1 MGNLFSRTMQ
11 LVSILNQCVN
21 NTHTHTQR
29 KTYILPRENKQTNKQ
44 KQHTGSQKTKQNN
57 NNNKPLNVKSFGDY
71 TIVAIKN
78 HNPSEI
84 KNKQTKSFV
93 VSKRQKCYCTRG
105 FEQITGRITY
115 VPLLVRLAGGV
126 RCFQN

>member
-1 MGNLFSRTMQ
+1 MNS
-11 LVSILNQCVN
+11 
-21 NTHTHTQR
+21 THTHR
-29 KTYILPRENKQTNKQ
+29 KIYILPREKKTNK
-44 KQHTGSQKTKQNN
+44 KTAYRFSKKKKTLNLKRFGNSQ
-57 NNNKPLNVKSFGDY
+57 
-71 TIVAIKN
+71 N

-93 VSKRQKCYCTRG
+93 VSKKQKCYCTRD

-126 RCFQN
+126 